1 MIDPDTHVND
11 FLAELR
17 LALASMGASLDE
29 DPSLGDGK
37 LRSFQIPEAK
47 VETRLLVLPTPQS
60 PNLPFGEYRAIVT
73 ITFPSGTER
82 ALERLA
88 FDGSPFATLGTMIRD
103 GRQMSAQTIIE
114 PGSPG
119 TLAGILAASMMHA
132 GPSMLE
138 YLRRTQKPSKWN
150 MLRQQPDT
158 REQEAPISLSQP
170 SAWSALELEQMHF
183 SLAYAGHASLEG
195 RTWQLKLG
203 AMTLS
208 LTAMDD
214 HPYFGG
220 GLLSRLS
227 ILRDICSVDG
237 VPVRVVDLNS
247 ADIFMGDAPTFGS
260 WIADAEGYSFMSF
273 LPNSLEA
280 LPEFAEHWLDWS
292 MRRAE
297 GVRSLA
303 EFCHTT
309 LSKL

>member
-1 MIDPDTHVND
+1 MIDPDRHVDD

-17 LALASMGASLDE
+17 LALASMGASLVE
-29 DPSLGDGK
+29 DPGSADGK
-37 LRSFQIPEAK
+37 MRSFQVPEAQI
-47 VETRLLVLPTPQS
+47 ETRLLVLPTPRS
-60 PNLPFGEYRAIVT
+60 PDLPFGEYRAFVT
-73 ITFPSGTER
+73 ITFPSGAEGVLAR
-82 ALERLA
+82 LALE
-88 FDGSPFATLGTMIRD
+88 GSPFATLGTMIRD

-138 YLRRTQKPSKWN
+138 YLRHTQKPS
-150 MLRQQPDT
+150 T

-170 SAWSALELEQMHF
+170 SAWSELELEQMHF
-183 SLAYAGHASLEG
+183 SLAYAGATSLEG
-195 RTWQLKLG
+195 RTWEVKLHT
-203 AMTLS
+203 MTLS
-208 LTAMDD
+208 LTATDD

-227 ILRDICSVDG
+227 VPRDICSVDG

-247 ADIFMGDAPTFGS
+247 ADIFTGDAPTFGS
-260 WIADAEGYSFMSF
+260 WIADAEGYSFISF
-273 LPNSLEA
+273 LPNSLQA

-292 MRRAE
+292 ARRAG

>member
-1 MIDPDTHVND
+1 MDPDTHVDD

-29 DPSLGDGK
+29 DLSLGGSK
-37 LRSFQIPEAK
+37 IRCFRIPEAQI
-47 VETRLLVLPTPQS
+47 ETGLLVLPTPQS
-60 PNLPFGEYRAIVT
+60 PDLPFGEYRAIMT
-73 ITFPSGTER
+73 ITFPSGMER
-82 ALERLA
+82 ARARLA
-88 FDGSPFATLGTMIRD
+88 LDGSPFATLGTIIRD
-103 GRQMSAQTIIE
+103 GRKMSAQTIIE
-114 PGSPG
+114 PGSSG

-138 YLRRTQKPSKWN
+138 YLRRTLKLP
-150 MLRQQPDT
+150 M
-158 REQEAPISLSQP
+158 REQEAPICPSQP
-170 SAWSALELEQMHF
+170 SAWSELELEQMHF
-183 SLAYAGHASLEG
+183 SLAYAGRASLEG
-195 RTWQLKLG
+195 RTWQLKLDT
-203 AMTLS
+203 MSLS

-227 ILRDICSVDG
+227 IPRDICSVDG

-247 ADIFMGDAPTFGS
+247 ADIVGDAPTFGS
-260 WIADAEGYSFMSF
+260 WIADAEGYSFISF
-273 LPNSLEA
+273 LPNSLQA

-292 MRRAE
+292 MRRAG